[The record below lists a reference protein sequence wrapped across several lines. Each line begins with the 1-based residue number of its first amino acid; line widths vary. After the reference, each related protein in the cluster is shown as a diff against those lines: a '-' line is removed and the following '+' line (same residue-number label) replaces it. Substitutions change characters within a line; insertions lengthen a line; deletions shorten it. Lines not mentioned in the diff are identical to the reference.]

1 LALAL
6 GKTVRQ
12 LLAQISSDELTEW
25 RAYSMLEPFGEQL
38 ADQRHGIALAA
49 LANLHRDPQRQRQPY
64 RPEDFI
70 PWHFSHRSDR
80 SHRSEQ
86 SQHAHNDERYGN
98 NKSQNKRNDDNGTL
112 LVDPDAQSRLIKQLF
127 QRDG

>member
-12 LLAQISSDELTEW
+12 LLAQISSEELTEW
-25 RAYSMLEPFGEQL
+25 RAYSVLEPFGEQL

-64 RPEDFI
+64 CPEDFI
-70 PWHFSHRSDR
+70 PWHFSHLTGLSGLSGRSGRLEGADG
-80 SHRSEQ
+80 SDQPS
-86 SQHAHNDERYGN
+86 
-98 NKSQNKRNDDNGTL
+98 L
-112 LVDPDAQSRLIKQLF
+112 LADPDAQSRLIKQLL
-127 QRDG
+127 QRSG

>member
-12 LLAQISSDELTEW
+12 LLAQISSEELTEW

-49 LANLHRDPQRQRQPY
+49 LANLHRDPQRQCKPY
-64 RPEDFI
+64 CPEDFI
-70 PWHFSHRSDR
+70 PWHFSHRSDLSGR
-80 SHRSEQ
+80 SGRLEGADGSDQ
-86 SQHAHNDERYGN
+86 PS
-98 NKSQNKRNDDNGTL
+98 L
-112 LVDPDAQSRLIKQLF
+112 LADPDTQSRLIRQLL
-127 QRDG
+127 QRSG

>member
-12 LLAQISSDELTEW
+12 LLAQISSEELTEW
-25 RAYSMLEPFGEQL
+25 RAYALLEPFGEQV

-49 LANLHRDPQRQRQPY
+49 LANLHRDPQRRRQPY

-70 PWHFSHRSDR
+70 PWHLSHASDL
-80 SHRSEQ
+80 SEVKQ
-86 SQHAHNDERYGN
+86 GGGQAQGDAG
-98 NKSQNKRNDDNGTL
+98 DGTRR
-112 LVDPDAQSRLIKQLF
+112 VDREAQSRLIKKLF
-127 QRDG
+127 QRTD

>member
-12 LLAQISSDELTEW
+12 LLAEISSAELNEW

-38 ADQRHGIALAA
+38 ADLRHGIALSA
-49 LANLHRDPQRQRQPY
+49 LANLHRDPKRRREPY

-70 PWHFSHRSDR
+70 PWHLAHRAAKAE
-80 SHRSEQ
+80 SE
-86 SQHAHNDERYGN
+86 S
-98 NKSQNKRNDDNGTL
+98 TL
-112 LVDPDAQSRLIKQLF
+112 LADPEAQSRLIKQLF
-127 QRDG
+127 RRDR

>member
-12 LLAQISSDELTEW
+12 LLAQISSEELTEW

-38 ADQRHGIALAA
+38 ADQRHGIAFAA
-49 LANLHRDPQRQRQPY
+49 LANLHRDPRRQRQPY

-80 SHRSEQ
+80 SHRSEP
-86 SQHAHNDERYGN
+86 SQHAHIDERRGS
-98 NKSQNKRNDDNGTL
+98 NKSQNKSNADNGTL

>member
-12 LLAQISSDELTEW
+12 LLADISSEELTEW

-49 LANLHRDPQRQRQPY
+49 LANLHRDPQCRRLPY

-70 PWHFSHRSDR
+70 PWHLSHRAHQDDR
-80 SHRSEQ
+80 
-86 SQHAHNDERYGN
+86 DEN
-98 NKSQNKRNDDNGTL
+98 NGTL
-112 LVDPDAQSRLIKQLF
+112 LADPEAQSRLIKQLF
-127 QRDG
+127 QRDS